1 MIEHS
6 KVIRA
11 RRMQSNAAIAAR
23 DADGTVAMMMDDV
36 TVAVAGGPVL
46 TGRAASRAAFT
57 EQFRD
62 PGFGGYV
69 RQPDRIVLA
78 SPAMSANESGRWT
91 GTWGAGLLRRQM
103 GGTYVAE
110 WTHTTLGWFIQSEVF
125 VSSS

>member
-1 MIEHS
+1 MIDPAE
-6 KVIRA
+6 VIRA
-11 RRMQSNAAIAAR
+11 RRAQSNAAIAAR

-62 PGFGGYV
+62 PCFGGYV

-78 SPAMSANESGRWT
+78 SPAISATESGRWT
-91 GTWGAGLLRRQM
+91 GTWGAGLRRQQI

-110 WTHTTLGWFIQSEVF
+110 WAYTILGWFIQSEVF
-125 VSSS
+125 ASSG